1 MRTIYDPS
9 AITKDLED
17 ELWND
22 ALIVFDTCAL
32 LDFYFLTEEYQQIM
46 SDILIAMKDRIW
58 IPAQVK
64 YEFEKNREKG
74 AYNPISEKYAEP
86 KIQKNRFI
94 EELKALIELWD
105 KQYYHPFITA
115 SSLQKIKCALADIE
129 PKIGQIKTIISKQY
143 QDRKKE
149 IQGLHEKDIVGKT
162 VSQLS
167 AGQPFSFS
175 EIKKIVEEGNVRYAN
190 LIPPGYEDSKTKSG
204 IRQYG
209 DLIIWKEI
217 IRKARENEKDIIF
230 ISNDQK
236 PDWVIT
242 DETKNDELAEK
253 PNSSEIGKPRREL
266 LVEFE
271 EETGKNIWI
280 YSAESF
286 VFKLEEIYKP
296 QNPQMQLELQGKL
309 GIVRDVLKHRVYE
322 RNIKQNAPKTSL
334 LIRCDNCGELFEID
348 VNDFVFDWQAECGKE
363 RSMGYERE
371 YISYEYCECP
381 LCKQDND
388 IELQVWEYPVGVFA
402 DQEIDVSHGSVE
414 RTINLS
420 SFINFND
427 YDECYRCGERNIL
440 NDKGLCENC
449 QEEYDRFADSDD

>member
-9 AITKDLED
+9 AITKDFED

-175 EIKKIVEEGNVRYAN
+175 EIKKIAEEGSVRYTN
-190 LIPPGYEDSKTKSG
+190 HIPPGYKDSERKSG

-217 IRKARENEKDIIF
+217 IRKSREDHKDIIF
-230 ISNDQK
+230 ISNEQK
-236 PDWVIT
+236 PDWVII
-242 DETKNDELAEK
+242 DETKNDKLAEK
-253 PNSSEIGKPRREL
+253 PNPNELGNPRREL
-266 LVEFE
+266 LAEFE
-271 EETGKNIWI
+271 EETGRKMWI
-280 YSAESF
+280 YSTSSF
-286 VFKLEEIYKP
+286 ITKLENIYKP
-296 QNPQMQLELQGKL
+296 KNPQLQLQLQGQL
-309 GIVRDVLKHRVYE
+309 GIVRDVIEWIAYE
-322 RNIKQNAPKTSL
+322 RNVKQNKSKNSL
-334 LIRCDNCGELFEID
+334 LIRCDNCEELFEID
-348 VNDFVFDWQAECGKE
+348 VNDFVFDWQAECGEE
-363 RSMGYERE
+363 RGMGYERE

-381 LCKQDND
+381 LCKQSND
-388 IELQVWEYPVGVFA
+388 IELHVWEYPVGVFNCQ
-402 DQEIDVSHGSVE
+402 DIYVSSGSIE
-414 RTINLS
+414 KSICLS
-420 SFINFND
+420 SYINF
-427 YDECYRCGERNIL
+427 DEYGECIRCGEWAIL
-440 NDKGLCENC
+440 NDSDLCENC
-449 QEEYDRFADSDD
+449 QEEYDRFVDSDD